1 MYNFFKMEKFYPP
14 FPPVCW
20 FFAILYPCQKG
31 GYAMQDGYY
40 WIKFRGIVQKARY
53 SDIPITD
60 IETGGITRG
69 VWHLMG
75 EDIEICS
82 TSEAVVL
89 SGILGPG
96 VQEPG

>member
-1 MYNFFKMEKFYPP
+1 
-14 FPPVCW
+14 
-20 FFAILYPCQKG
+20 
-31 GYAMQDGYY
+31 MQNGYY

-53 SDIPITD
+53 SDVPTTD
-60 IETGGITRG
+60 FATGGTTRG

-89 SGILGPG
+89 SGALSAGG
-96 VQEPG
+96 QEQA